1 MSEPINPVHAHS
13 KPGTRWTT
21 VNVAEAI
28 QGVQTPLSYGLWAPA
43 MEHAIQGAFVRFG
56 AIRRVTE
63 PRTVDEGFS
72 APFYGRCAGNMS
84 YIAGFADLLP
94 GTNGDVVEEK
104 VFGKPPGPP
113 KRKPLS
119 VYRGYPRI
127 LTHLPRACW
136 QAPRE
141 LPRILEEN
149 RAWWRRSVLDHPP
162 ADLTSAQALF
172 TECHHRF
179 VTPGA
184 PHTVVSF
191 LGPELLVALS
201 AMAEQATGD
210 AALGYDLATGFG
222 GMEETGIVADLW
234 AAAHGQKTIAEIQR
248 RHGFH
253 GPNEGQ
259 LESRSWRED
268 PAPVQAAIRAYASGA
283 GSDPRVRER
292 EQAERRH
299 AAFDRVAA
307 GLPRWRRP
315 QLQLVSRIA
324 ASFIPA
330 REIGKA
336 GFLHAIDGGRCAAR
350 AGGRELAS
358 RGAIDDPED
367 VFFLTPSEFMGTAGD
382 FRSAVA
388 ERRANH
394 LRYQRFSLPEAWTGD
409 PAPIALDVDR
419 DAVRPTRFEGIGI
432 IGGRVTGR
440 ARIIRDPAIA
450 ELEPGDILVC
460 ETTDPSWVPLFMLVD
475 AVVVDVGGQM
485 SHGAIV
491 ARELGVTCVVNTRSG
506 TRDIPDRAMIAVD
519 GSAGTVELL

>member
-1 MSEPINPVHAHS
+1 VREAANPVHAHS
-13 KPGTRWTT
+13 APATRWTT

-43 MEHAIQGAFVRFG
+43 MEHAIQGAFVWFG

-63 PRTVDEGFS
+63 PLTVDDGFS
-72 APFYGRCAGNMS
+72 APFFGRAAGNMS

-113 KRKPLS
+113 RRKPLS

-136 QAPRE
+136 RAPRE
-141 LPRILEEN
+141 LPGLLDDN
-149 RAWWRRSVLDHPP
+149 RRWWRRAVLDAPP
-162 ADLTSAQALF
+162 SDLASAQRLF
-172 TECHHRF
+172 TECHGRF
-179 VTPGA
+179 VTPGVL
-184 PHTVVSF
+184 HTVVSF
-191 LGPELLVALS
+191 LGPELLAALS
-201 AMAEQATGD
+201 SMAHDATG
-210 AALGYDLATGFG
+210 AAGLGYDLATGFG

-234 AAAHGQKTIAEIQR
+234 AAAHGQRTIAAIQR

-268 PAPVQAAIRAYASGA
+268 PTPIEVAIRAYATGA
-283 GSDPRVRER
+283 GGDPRVRER
-292 EQAERRH
+292 VQAERRE
-299 AAFDRVAA
+299 AAFARVAA

-315 QLQLVSRIA
+315 QLRLVSRIA
-324 ASFIPA
+324 GSFIPA

-336 GFLHAIDGGRCAAR
+336 AFLHAIDGGRCAAR

-358 RGAIDDPED
+358 RGAIDEPED
-367 VFFLTPSEFMGTAGD
+367 VFFLTPEEFLGEPRD
-382 FRSAVA
+382 FRERVA
-388 ERRANH
+388 ERRADH
-394 LRYQRFSLPEAWTGD
+394 VRYERLTLPEAWTGD
-409 PAPIALDVDR
+409 PEPIPLTTDR
-419 DAVRPTRFEGIGI
+419 SSHAPTRFDGIGI

-440 ARIIRDPAIA
+440 ARIIDDPATA

-460 ETTDPSWVPLFMLVD
+460 QTTDPSWVPLFMLVD
-475 AVVVDVGGQM
+475 AVVVDIGGQM

-506 TRDIPDRAMIAVD
+506 TRDIPDGAMIAVD
-519 GSAGTVELL
+519 GSAGVVEVI